1 MKERTRDEKGRY
13 VQESPGLPRK
23 KQALYGVWC
32 GMNSRCYCKTN
43 HYYGVYGGKGIKV
56 CHEWRSDYE
65 AFKRWAEDNGY
76 EHGLTID
83 RIDNRK
89 GYSPENCRWVT
100 TAQQNRN
107 YSRNHNI
114 TYNGKTLCVTD
125 WAKET
130 GINKATILFRIKQG
144 KPLEEV
150 FINKDGRA
158 TRWKKEQMYST
169 C

>member
-56 CHEWRSDYE
+56 CREWRSDYE

-83 RIDNRK
+83 RIDNR
-89 GYSPENCRWVT
+89 
-100 TAQQNRN
+100 
-107 YSRNHNI
+107 
-114 TYNGKTLCVTD
+114 
-125 WAKET
+125 
-130 GINKATILFRIKQG
+130 
-144 KPLEEV
+144 
-150 FINKDGRA
+150 
-158 TRWKKEQMYST
+158 
-169 C
+169 